1 MCCLHVPGLSIP
13 EQDVVFVINNEI
25 MNIAYKSGFR
35 CATKLHLMIGLKKSF
50 GLLGSLTDEKDF
62 EELSIFCKNGFF
74 FLLFTFS

>member
-1 MCCLHVPGLSIP
+1 MGCLHVLRSSIS
-13 EQDVVFVINNEI
+13 EQGVVFVIKNEI

-62 EELSIFCKNGFF
+62 EKFRRYVACSLPR
-74 FLLFTFS
+74 